1 VGCAFRDR
9 LCIALSAATFAY
21 TRVYHQSP
29 LSSSSSSSVIPVR
42 EWREEQPTTNQQHMI
57 PVIGEA
63 KFNEYYGLKYKGQLS
78 SVISKWES
86 PDEDVVSCGT
96 NPDFFDF
103 FKLSQSQRQVRII
116 YWMCL
121 YISILICINS
131 LFNRFFDSHTRL

>member
-1 VGCAFRDR
+1 MGCAFRDR

-57 PVIGEA
+57 PVIGDA
-63 KFNEYYGLKYKGQLS
+63 KFNEYYGLKYNGQLS
-78 SVISKWES
+78 SVISKLWDS
-86 PDEDVVSCGT
+86 PDDEDVVSCGT

-121 YISILICINS
+121 YIQHFNINS
-131 LFNRFFDSHTRL
+131 LFNRFF

>member
-1 VGCAFRDR
+1 MRCGLRNSRR
-9 LCIALSAATFAY
+9 LCIALLAAAVAY
-21 TRVYHQSP
+21 IRVYHQSP

-78 SVISKWES
+78 SVISKRDS
-86 PDEDVVSCGT
+86 PDNDEDVVSCGT

-121 YISILICINS
+121 YIQHFNINS
-131 LFNRFFDSHTRL
+131 LFNRFF

>member
-1 VGCAFRDR
+1 
-9 LCIALSAATFAY
+9 
-21 TRVYHQSP
+21 
-29 LSSSSSSSVIPVR
+29 VIPVR

-78 SVISKWES
+78 SVISKWDS
-86 PDEDVVSCGT
+86 PDDDEDVVSCGT

-103 FKLSQSQRQVRII
+103 FKLSQSQRQVRM

-121 YISILICINS
+121 YTRILISIIFLINF
-131 LFNRFFDSHTRL
+131 LTHTHEL